1 MAAVERIL
9 FVDTETTGL
18 DPKTGH
24 RLVEIAAVESVDRKL
39 TGRNF
44 NYFLNPERDI
54 DAAAS
59 AVHGLTIEDLLDKP
73 KFKDIADEFIE
84 FVRGATVVI
93 HNAAFD
99 IGFIEAELR
108 RAKRGTVAALNLT
121 VIDSLMLARERFP
134 GKRNSLDAL
143 CDRLGVDNSARNVH
157 GALLDSRLL
166 ADVYFA
172 LTRGQGELGMDE
184 PVSPQSAQQL
194 DAALSASNAELFAL
208 AMPPSAQQAHAGWLA
223 ENPSSAS
230 RWQ

>member
-24 RLVEIAAVESVDRKL
+24 RLVEIAAVESIDRKL

-59 AVHGLTIEDLLDKP
+59 AVHGLTIDDLLDKP

-121 VIDSLMLARERFP
+121 VVDSLLVARERFP

-172 LTRGQGELGMDE
+172 LTRGQGELGMNE
-184 PVSPQSAQQL
+184 PAMPQSAPQL
-194 DAALSASNAELFAL
+194 DSTLSVTTAELFA
-208 AMPPSAQQAHAGWLA
+208 MTVPPSAQQAHAGWLA
-223 ENPSSAS
+223 ENPASAN

>member
-24 RLVEIAAVESVDRKL
+24 RLVEIAAVESIDRKL

-44 NYFLNPERDI
+44 QHFLNPERDI
-54 DAAAS
+54 DPAAS

-73 KFKDIADEFIE
+73 KFAEIADEFIE
-84 FVRGATVVI
+84 FVRDATLVI

-99 IGFIEAELR
+99 IGFIEAELK
-108 RAKRGTVAALNLT
+108 RAKRGSTAALNLT
-121 VIDSLMLARERFP
+121 VVDTLLIAREKFP

-172 LTRGQGELGMDE
+172 LTRGQGELGMDAPTE
-184 PVSPQSAQQL
+184 SAQTRSTDL
-194 DAALSASNAELFAL
+194 PAASVALELVSL
-208 AMPPSAQQAHAGWLA
+208 ATPAAAQQAHARWLEA
-223 ENPSSAS
+223 NPASAA